1 MENQNLLQQVYNL
14 LLTIETK
21 GENTL
26 KMSECIRALDFYI
39 QSQTQVPTAVA
50 PEEKEEE

>member
-39 QSQTQVPTAVA
+39 QSQTQVPNAVA

>member
-1 MENQNLLQQVYNL
+1 MENQNLLQQVYDL

-26 KMSECIRALDFYI
+26 KMSECIRALNFYM
-39 QSQTQVPTAVA
+39 QSQVPTAVA

>member
-39 QSQTQVPTAVA
+39 QSQAQAPTSVA

>member
-39 QSQTQVPTAVA
+39 QSQTQAPTAVA

>member
-39 QSQTQVPTAVA
+39 QSQNQVQTAVA